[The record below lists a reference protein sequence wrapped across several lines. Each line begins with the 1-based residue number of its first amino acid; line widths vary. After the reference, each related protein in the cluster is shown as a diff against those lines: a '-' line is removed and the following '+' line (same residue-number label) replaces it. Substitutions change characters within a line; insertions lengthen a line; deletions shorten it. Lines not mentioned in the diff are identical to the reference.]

1 MARVCVV
8 GAGVVG
14 ACAALRLAQ
23 AGAEVTVLDAGAPA
37 GGTSATSFAWAG
49 ASHHG
54 LRDYLELHVDG
65 LRAYRRLELEM
76 DARAWFARTGCLTW
90 RSDPAAAGSLAAHLE
105 DLGRRGYAASWLTP
119 AAVTRDLEP
128 DLRFGASVDEVA
140 FLPDEAHVAPVP
152 MVRDVL
158 GAARAGGAV
167 VRTGVRVREIAVR
180 GDAVAGVTLAGGEPV
195 AADRVVVC
203 AGRGSS
209 ALVATAGGHLPLLA
223 PDAPGSPALGLL
235 VVTAPLPARVRRA
248 STPTS
253 SWCARTAARASCST
267 ATRTTPSWRPPRG
280 SIRRRSPARC
290 SASCAAT
297 STAPSTRASRR
308 PASAAAS

>member
-23 AGAEVTVLDAGAPA
+23 AGADVTVLDAGSPA

-65 LRAYRRLELEM
+65 LRAYRRVEPR
-76 DARAWFARTGCLTW
+76 ARRAGVPARTGCLTW
-90 RSDPAAAGSLAAHLE
+90 HSDPASAGALAEHLE
-105 DLGRRGYAASWLTP
+105 DLGRRGYPATWLTP

-128 DLRFGASVDEVA
+128 DLRFAASVGEVA

-158 GAARAGGAV
+158 DAARAGGAV
-167 VRTGVRVREIAVR
+167 VRTGARVREIAVR
-180 GDAVAGVTLAGGEPV
+180 GDAVAGVALAGGETI

-203 AGRGSS
+203 AGRGIERARGHRGRPS
-209 ALVATAGGHLPLLA
+209 AAARSRRAGIAGARSARRHRAASGARAAGPVRRRA
-223 PDAPGSPALGLL
+223 HGAPGRRRA
-235 VVTAPLPARVRRA
+235 AHAAQRPARRRA
-248 STPTS
+248 
-253 SWCARTAARASCST
+253 R
-267 ATRTTPSWRPPRG
+267 RG
-280 SIRRRSPARC
+280 PGTDPAPIAGAVLGEL
-290 SASCAAT
+290 SVT
-297 STAPSTRASRR
+297 STAPRTRASRR